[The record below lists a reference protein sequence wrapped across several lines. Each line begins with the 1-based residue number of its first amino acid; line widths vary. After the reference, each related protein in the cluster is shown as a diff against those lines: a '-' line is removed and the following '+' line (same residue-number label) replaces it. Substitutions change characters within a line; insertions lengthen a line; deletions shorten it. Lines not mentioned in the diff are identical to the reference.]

1 MSDESSHVAV
11 MELWCY
17 TSGTVNLTER
27 DFEHLLFC
35 AECQTLV
42 DQFMD
47 VLDGLPP
54 VNPSQAA

>member
-1 MSDESSHVAV
+1 MSEGSLHVPV

-35 AECQTLV
+35 TDCQTLM

-54 VNPSQAA
+54 VTPSQAA